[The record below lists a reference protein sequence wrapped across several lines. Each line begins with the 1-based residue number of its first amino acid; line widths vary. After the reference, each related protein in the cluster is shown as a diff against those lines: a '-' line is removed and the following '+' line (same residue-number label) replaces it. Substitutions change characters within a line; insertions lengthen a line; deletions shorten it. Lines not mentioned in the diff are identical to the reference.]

1 MANPLG
7 CKSTMSWMVNFHG
20 QMRRPVTTKALLG
33 RHTGYSTL
41 YELYTNYIIRTFKH
55 THIILKHVCVCVQL
69 HAWIYTHTYITFNTY
84 LCIKL
89 WNKQTKPPCTWR
101 RTKIQCLSLRESPD
115 RAAVTHE
122 VQQAARQGRCKTP
135 QVLYRFMGPQER
147 WVSWFISR
155 NSMVN
160 W

>member
-1 MANPLG
+1 
-7 CKSTMSWMVNFHG
+7 
-20 QMRRPVTTKALLG
+20 MRRPVTTKALLG

-41 YELYTNYIIRTFKH
+41 YELYTNYIIGTFKH
-55 THIILKHVCVCVQL
+55 LNLLNPTHRILKHVCVCVSVQL
-69 HAWIYTHTYITFNTY
+69 HAWIYTHTYITFNKY

-122 VQQAARQGRCKTP
+122 VQQAARRRARVVAKHP
-135 QVLYRFMGPQER
+135 QVLHRVMGPEER
-147 WVSWFISR
+147 WVSRFISR